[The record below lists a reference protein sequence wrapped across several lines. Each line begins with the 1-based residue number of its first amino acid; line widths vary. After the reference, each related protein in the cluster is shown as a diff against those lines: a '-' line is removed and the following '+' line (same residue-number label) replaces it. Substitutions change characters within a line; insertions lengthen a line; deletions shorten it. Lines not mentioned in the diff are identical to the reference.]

1 MVCRGRRGLAAK
13 PGKNEDQGAE
23 TCTAETSVHDDTDDK
38 DDVSTSLLFNETPL
52 GKDRRHLSRRRG
64 RSSTPAGRVR
74 GRDSE
79 DTCGLTSDGSS
90 QDGGD
95 SVRRERRT
103 RSLPKGRGR
112 SSVSEGPGRRRASC
126 TQRLHPGREE
136 QSRVREKRYDSL
148 WYHI

>member
-1 MVCRGRRGLAAK
+1 MLAAK
-13 PGKNEDQGAE
+13 PGNEDQGAE
-23 TCTAETSVHDDTDDK
+23 ACTAVAAVRDDTDDK
-38 DDVSTSLLFNETPL
+38 DDLSTSLLLDETPR
-52 GKDRRHLSRRRG
+52 GKDRRHPSRRRG
-64 RSSTPAGRVR
+64 RRSTPAGGVR

-95 SVRRERRT
+95 SARRERRT

-112 SSVSEGPGRRRASC
+112 RGVSEGPGRRRASC

-136 QSRVREKRYDSL
+136 QSRVREKRCDNLRYGIL
-148 WYHI
+148 VGVL